1 MPQLSLYLDDA
12 TMESLRSDA
21 GRENMSLS
29 QYARG
34 LIQNRA
40 ESAWPKGFWATY
52 GALDDP
58 TFVEPPE
65 LDASLDGSISFDF
78 ATA

>member
-21 GRENMSLS
+21 GCENVSLS
-29 QYARG
+29 QYARE

-40 ESAWPKGFWATY
+40 ESAWPKSFWATY

-58 TFVEPPE
+58 TFAEPPE
-65 LDASLDGSISFDF
+65 LDASLDEPVSFDL